1 MRKVKGKNWLIF
13 ILPSLT
19 TLALFMIAEIDIP
32 GEGIIHVTPD
42 DLISLQSFLFK
53 TG

>member
-1 MRKVKGKNWLIF
+1 MLV
-13 ILPSLT
+13 LPFLT

-42 DLISLQSFLFK
+42 DLEALKIAVANSDNKCNALS
-53 TG
+53 